1 MLIYKQNPASRGEPQ
16 RYTRRQ
22 NDIWAQS
29 VDADPARE
37 PEPRRASP
45 NPARPTRDPDFIAPV
60 LLEIERW
67 IKARGMPPTRFG
79 KQSVGDP
86 KLVFDLRSGRDPS
99 SKVTARIR
107 AFMDGETTDGE

>member
-22 NDIWAQS
+22 DDTWAQS
-29 VDADPARE
+29 VAVAPE
-37 PEPRRASP
+37 PEAKPRRASP

-99 SKVTARIR
+99 SKVAARIR
-107 AFMDGETTDGE
+107 AFMEGETIDGE